1 MEVDYENL
9 LKDFVAESLELL
21 DVSEQ
26 TSLELEK
33 EYMPEQV
40 NTLFRAVHTIKGNSA
55 IFDLPSISKVS
66 HLLENLL
73 NNRRRTETRPS
84 DEEVALIFVCID
96 EIRKMLSDLDKYKE
110 YDITGLSDRI
120 NSFLSQLEG
129 GDEEHRPSESKPAFG
144 FTPIVK
150 KPAQNES
157 SKEKVSIPKKFLDR
171 ARQEGKSLFFLKYEL
186 QQESDLEKNGEILQA
201 VQPIGEIL
209 LSGILNGNG
218 AHGKGKVRHY
228 VLLLSGFS
236 KKEVS
241 SIVHFPESSIMEIV
255 KREISEEAEFSPAT
269 GRQEQIPLK
278 MDNSNGSLQTDSY
291 LRIPLPVLDHMIN
304 LAGETIVVR
313 NQLLQKVESYQDH
326 SLLSIVRNLSQLI
339 TLSQESIMRTRL
351 QKLDSFYKKVP
362 RLVRDLEKITG
373 KEVELHLEGGEVE
386 LDKNIIDT
394 ISDPITHMIR
404 NSVDHGIESAAERV
418 AAGKPAKGNLYLSAS
433 LRGGNVI
440 LKVSDDG
447 RGLNIGRIKEKAIER
462 GLLTPEEVERKS
474 QEELAELVFLPG
486 FSTSQTVSSTSG
498 RGVGMDV
505 VKMNFQ
511 KAGGSVSIASNPGKG
526 TVISATLPQTLSI
539 INCQMVLSAGML
551 FAIPQPNISELILLD
566 GKQVSTIE
574 GKQVYQLRGHL
585 LPLLNIRNVLRL
597 SADSDEDSGRY
608 IVVVHT
614 ERHRFGL
621 IVDEIDNSEE
631 IVVKPLTKDLSR
643 LNLYTGAAIL
653 GDGSVGLILDISGI
667 AKFLGLQAN
676 LLEELKIS
684 AKKEERASEQYLL
697 FTVRGQLFGLNSKEV
712 QRIELIDSEKV
723 ERIMNREVIQYKEE
737 VVELCRLE
745 SYFNL
750 KGDRVHP
757 QNTMILLQSTEGKKG
772 ILVEEILNVADDIS
786 AFTKSDDP
794 ETGIVGSG
802 IMFGQTIVV
811 IEGRIVLSKVSKNL
825 TLLGTEQED

>member
-33 EYMPEQV
+33 EYRPEQV
-40 NTLFRAVHTIKGNSA
+40 NTLFRAIHTIKGNSA

-73 NNRRRTETRPS
+73 NHRRKTETRPS

-96 EIRKMLSDLDKYKE
+96 EIRKMLSDLNKYKE
-110 YDITGLSDRI
+110 YDITGLSERI
-120 NSFLSQLEG
+120 NSFVSLLEG
-129 GDEEHRPSESKPAFG
+129 GGEERQPESKPAFG

-150 KPAQNES
+150 KPTQNES

-171 ARQEGKSLFFLKYEL
+171 ARQEGKGLFFLKYEL
-186 QQESDLEKNGEILQA
+186 KQESDPEKNGEILQ
-201 VQPIGEIL
+201 VVRPIGEIL

-218 AHGKGKVRHY
+218 AHTNGKVRHY
-228 VLLLSGFS
+228 VLLLSGLS
-236 KKEVS
+236 KNEVS
-241 SIVHFPESSIMEIV
+241 SIVHIPESSVMEIV
-255 KREISEEAEFSPAT
+255 KREVSDEVEPAPAT
-269 GRQEQIPLK
+269 DRQEQVPLK
-278 MDNSNGSLQTDSY
+278 TDSSSGSLQTDSY

-404 NSVDHGIESAAERV
+404 NSVDHGIESAAERA

-462 GLLTPEEVERKS
+462 GLMTPEEIERKS

-566 GKQVSTIE
+566 RKQVSTIE
-574 GKQVYQLRGHL
+574 GKEVYQLRGHL
-585 LPLLNIRNVLRL
+585 LPLLNVRNVLRL

-684 AKKEERASEQYLL
+684 AKKEEKASEQYLL

-750 KGDRVHP
+750 KADRIHP
-757 QNTMILLQSTEGKKG
+757 QNTMILLQSMDGKKG
-772 ILVEEILNVADDIS
+772 ILVEEILNVAEDIS
-786 AFTKSDDP
+786 AFTKSEDS
-794 ETGIVGSG
+794 ETGIIGSG

-811 IEGRIVLSKVSKNL
+811 IDGRIVLSKVSKNL
-825 TLLGTEQED
+825 TLLGTEQGD